1 MTLDSQSISMALAI
15 VAICVA
21 IYLYRKTSIEIDQLK
36 CRPPVVLNRIPSQCV
51 DEVCEEEKPTE
62 EVTKEE

>member
-36 CRPPVVLNRIPSQCV
+36 CRPPVVLNRIPKKCV
-51 DEVCEEEKPTE
+51 DEVCEEEKPME
-62 EVTKEE
+62 EVTKDE

>member
-1 MTLDSQSISMALAI
+1 MTLDSHSISMALAI

-36 CRPPVVLNRIPSQCV
+36 CRPPIVLKPIPKNCV
-51 DEVCEEEKPTE
+51 DEVCEEEKPNE
-62 EVTKEE
+62 EVIKDE